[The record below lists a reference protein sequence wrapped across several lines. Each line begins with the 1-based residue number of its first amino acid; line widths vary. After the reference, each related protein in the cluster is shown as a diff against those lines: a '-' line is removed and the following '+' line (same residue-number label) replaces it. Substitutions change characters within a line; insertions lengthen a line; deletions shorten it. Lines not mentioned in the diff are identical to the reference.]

1 MYDNDADDEQGKG
14 DDEHDNDDE
23 HDIDDE
29 YGNYVVCN
37 NDKEDDV
44 MR

>member
-1 MYDNDADDEQGKG
+1 VIMMLAMTTGKG

-29 YGNYVVCN
+29 YDNYVVYN
-37 NDKEDDV
+37 KEEEEDA
-44 MR
+44 M